1 MLFIEDKTGET
12 EPAQH
17 KINGNSRLN
26 LEGTL
31 YLPNGDV
38 QINGDSGTTTKLCFQ
53 ISAYTLDIRGSAYL
67 RTLCE
72 VEESTELGEETPT
85 VRLVA

>member
-1 MLFIEDKTGET
+1 M
-12 EPAQH
+12 
-17 KINGNSRLN
+17 
-26 LEGTL
+26 

-38 QINGDSGTTTKLCFQ
+38 QINGDSGTQTELCFQ

-72 VEESTELGEETPT
+72 VDDSSEVGTTAPG